1 MAELRQRVASNSTA
15 SGSSSAAASNG
26 TARPN
31 DGHLDLADEAVQPRP
46 KVDHHGGSAGFLDLS
61 DVEGVIAS
69 IEARLSSRQ

>member
-1 MAELRQRVASNSTA
+1 MASNSTA
-15 SGSSSAAASNG
+15 SGSSSAAAVSNG

>member
-1 MAELRQRVASNSTA
+1 MASNSTA
-15 SGSSSAAASNG
+15 SGSSSAAALGSNG